1 LQGISCLLLAIR
13 RCADHLS
20 SALLQGHDFE
30 GGTFCFQ
37 SGAEP
42 LQVQPSAGM
51 LLIYTAD
58 DSNVHSVQEV
68 TAGERSTLTM
78 WFTLDPEHQE
88 DKKVAPKLPVHA
100 YCCCR
105 CGTDVDTA
113 RVPCPIQSLSFVNQ
127 CDGVMSI
134 NECRLQSRS

>member
-1 LQGISCLLLAIR
+1 LLGSSSSSSSSLLLATR
-13 RCADHLS
+13 Q
-20 SALLQGHDFE
+20 SAGSLPCVALQGHDFE

-68 TAGERSTLTM
+68 TAGERSTLTI
-78 WFTLDPEHQE
+78 WFTLHPEHQE
-88 DKKVAPKLPVHA
+88 DKKVRAGVG
-100 YCCCR
+100 
-105 CGTDVDTA
+105 GT
-113 RVPCPIQSLSFVNQ
+113 
-127 CDGVMSI
+127 
-134 NECRLQSRS
+134 